1 MAYLDVLP
9 LATVKTYLRIDDD
22 QNETDA
28 EITSMIKSALR
39 YIERHTNVILTLNAT
54 KEYIIKD
61 NCVNVY
67 DHPINSVVKGIDDD
81 DADVTLTYKTN
92 YYKQAKNLY
101 TQYYSIHSEAVKL
114 VLSIGYT
121 DSDDVP
127 EDLIDAAKYIVKIM
141 YFEQEDDKNFIELL
155 PIWVRDIIGYHRRF
169 TI

>member
-9 LATVKTYLRIDDD
+9 LATTKTYLRIDDD

-39 YIERHTNVILTLNAT
+39 YIERRTNVMVVQYALKEFIIT
-54 KEYIIKD
+54 KG
-61 NCVNVY
+61 CVKVY

-92 YYKQAKNLY
+92 YYKEDKHLY
-101 TQYYSIHSEAVKL
+101 TLYSGIDVDAVKL
-114 VLSIGYT
+114 VLDVGYT
-121 DSDDVP
+121 DADDVP
-127 EDLIDAAKYIVKIM
+127 TDIIDVAKYIVKLM
-141 YFEQEDDKNFIELL
+141 YFEQETDKSFMDRIPE
-155 PIWVRDIIGYHRRF
+155 WVNETINYHRRF